1 MNMKK
6 LVSILAGMTFCGM
19 VSAQSQ
25 TVTKQDNGWFNHV
38 DIAFTAGTTGLGF
51 DLAAPMTE
59 WAQLRMGGSFMPKFK
74 YKMTFGVEA
83 GTYIENP
90 SLSPEENE
98 KAKNELLS
106 SNFKKMA
113 DVMESFTG
121 IRPEPN
127 VDMIGDPK
135 MNNFKL
141 LVDVF
146 PFKNNRH
153 WHVTTGFYYGDNT
166 VAEAYNT
173 TECATSLN
181 AVSMYQLMYRK
192 AISKQDLIEY
202 NGSTMNLPPEFAE
215 KFYRVGAISIPLGKY
230 AHDVTAQEDIYYASN
245 IYAST
250 GQRLHKKG
258 DIMFQ
263 KGDVIYHEGETF
275 RMTPDENCMV
285 KAKAMVNRFKPY
297 LGFGYSTSISN
308 DDRTKVSVDAGVL
321 FWGGKPEMMTRTQM
335 NVYDKENNLTLNGV
349 DADGKAIY
357 QEVDMCRDLK
367 NINGKVG
374 TYIDLAKSLTV
385 YPVVSIRLS
394 HRIF

>member
-1 MNMKK
+1 MKK
-6 LVSILAGMTFCGM
+6 LLSTIIGLAISSVTF
-19 VSAQSQ
+19 AQAQ
-25 TVTKQDNGWFNHV
+25 TAPKQDNSWFNHL
-38 DIAFTAGTTGLGF
+38 DLAFTANTTGIGF

-59 WAQLRMGGSFMPKFK
+59 WAQIRMGGSFMPKFK

-83 GTYIENP
+83 GTYIYDP
-90 SLSPEENE
+90 SLTPAENE
-98 KAKNELLS
+98 KAKTELLN

-121 IRPEPN
+121 MRPEPS

-135 MNNFKL
+135 MNNFKM
-141 LVDVF
+141 LVDIF
-146 PFKNNRH
+146 PLKKNRH
-153 WHVTTGFYYGDNT
+153 WHVTTGFYYGGNT

-192 AISKQDLIEY
+192 AVGKQDLIEY

-215 KFYRVGAISIPLGKY
+215 KFYRVGAISIPLGEY

-245 IYAST
+245 IFAST

-258 DIMFQ
+258 ELMFG

-297 LGFGYSTSISN
+297 LGVGYSTSIS
-308 DDRTKVSVDAGVL
+308 DDNRTNFSVDAGVL
-321 FWGGKPEMMTRTQM
+321 FWGGKPEMMTRTEI
-335 NVYDKENNLTLNGV
+335 NVYDNENHLTLNGV
-349 DADGKAIY
+349 DAEGKAIY
-357 QEVDMCRDLK
+357 HEVDMCRDLR
-367 NINGKVG
+367 NIDGKVG
-374 TYIDLAKSLTV
+374 TYIDLAKSLAV
-385 YPVVSIRLS
+385 YPVISIRLS
-394 HRIF
+394 HRLF